1 MSLKN
6 TASIFCLSCRKIN

>member
-6 TASIFCLSCRKIN
+6 TASKLFLHKSSS